1 MLNKMPCAAD
11 KLNLLEPTMIQ
22 FVVEASTFKLGSQY
36 LAEDRVRID
45 EAGAVSITSLVIG
58 FSGLYKQAIQLKDGT
73 LITQCSCVSTA
84 QPLCRHCVAVLLA
97 YHHRWGKPQPPEASP
112 GKPMTEAPP
121 ETRESATHAADIS
134 LRDLMAFVEWFQV
147 AVSALERGHPLPE
160 SPKLG
165 TAEVQGWI
173 GSMQQLETRR
183 REGKTERDALQMVLN
198 TREVEISELTQQLQ
212 ASDQDVKAAQ
222 SASQAMQRELTQYR
236 VMLGNL
242 SDLAKELDRY
252 KSQMRAI
259 AADLEKQGS
268 QLESLLSSVK
278 GASAALQDLAKL
290 HHSTPTPS

>member
-1 MLNKMPCAAD
+1 MLNKTPCSAD

-22 FVVEASTFKLGSQY
+22 SVVEASTFKVGSQY
-36 LAEDRVRID
+36 LAEDRVRI
-45 EAGAVSITSLVIG
+45 AVADAELITSVVIG
-58 FSGLYKQAIQLKDGT
+58 ASGPHKQTIHLKDGT
-73 LITQCSCVSTA
+73 LITQCSCTSTA

-97 YHHRWGKPQPPEASP
+97 YHRWGKPQPPEASP

-121 ETRESATHAADIS
+121 EARQSATHAADIS
-134 LRDLMAFVEWFQV
+134 LRDLMAFVEWVQV

-183 REGKTERDALQMVLN
+183 REGKAERDALQMVLN

-212 ASDQDVKAAQ
+212 ASVQDIKAAQ

-268 QLESLLSSVK
+268 QLESLLSSVT
-278 GASAALQDLAKL
+278 GASAALQNLAEL
-290 HHSTPTPS
+290 RRLTPPAS